1 MPLIGGKKAKTKA
14 GISANIR
21 TEINSGKKPA
31 QAKAIAMRKAG
42 KPKPKGMKK

>member
-14 GISANIR
+14 GIAANIR
-21 TEINSGKKPA
+21 TEMKSGKPQK
-31 QAKAIAMRKAG
+31 QSIAIAMRKAG